1 VNYKSQSILSKVGY
15 NKDHNITTTILSNKI
30 NNSLDFNP
38 FNPFNSFDTF
48 EYDEKDPVSKLLDIT
63 HTHIPTIDEQIMK
76 FNALYIENP
85 NNPKLEMICNSI
97 LDILDLK
104 FGFKLGLSCN
114 NNVKRLY
121 YILNNPLNIITFII
135 SAVANELI
143 KQMVRNSSSVHSVKN
158 NENNENTKINHT
170 YKIIF
175 NTLKDHNKSTQF
187 ANAFYNIIADN
198 KESARLTI
206 ISKLKNKSMILPLF
220 IENSINVICNTFLD
234 IFNLD
239 KEELQQ
245 ELLYVALNKVQKI

>member
-15 NKDHNITTTILSNKI
+15 DKNRNITTTILSNKI
-30 NNSLDFNP
+30 NNSFDFNP

-48 EYDEKDPVSKLLDIT
+48 EYDEKDPMSKLFDIT
-63 HTHIPTIDEQIMK
+63 HTHITTLDEQIMK
-76 FNALYIENP
+76 FNALYTENP

-97 LDILDLK
+97 LDMLDLK
-104 FGFKLGLSCN
+104 FGFKLGLSYN

-121 YILNNPLNIITFII
+121 YILNNSLNIITFII
-135 SAVANELI
+135 SAVSNELI
-143 KQMVRNSSSVHSVKN
+143 KQMVRNSNLVHSVKN
-158 NENNENTKINHT
+158 NKINHV

-187 ANAFYNIIADN
+187 ANAFYNIIADD

-220 IENSINVICNTFLD
+220 IENSINVICNTLLS

-245 ELLYVALNKVQKI
+245 ELLYTALNKVQKI